1 MPNGEN
7 IKKNDENP
15 PFLFGIFDSENGKIN
30 RNSLPKF
37 LIRTCIY
44 FIVQNPNG
52 GDTHKIIK
60 SKFKNKKYKLE
71 SNYFE
76 DKFLLAS
83 QIQNDYS
90 SSDNTNPLSLNDIN
104 KFIAFRDITYQK
116 LDISIICPFIFVYIH
131 TENEKIQKIIQ
142 QLKFKAFNFVP
153 RFSISKEILTIDIEE
168 N

>member
-1 MPNGEN
+1 M
-7 IKKNDENP
+7 
-15 PFLFGIFDSENGKIN
+15 
-30 RNSLPKF
+30 PKF

-44 FIVQNPNG
+44 FIVQNPHG
-52 GDTHKIIK
+52 GDTHKIIT
-60 SKFKNKKYKLE
+60 SKFKNKEYKLE

-83 QIQNDYS
+83 QIQNNYS

-116 LDISIICPFIFVYIH
+116 LDISIICPFIFVYRH

-153 RFSISKEILTIDIEE
+153 RFSFSKEILTIDIEE
-168 N
+168 NENNKKNDAFQSFDLRLNN